1 MTEGNAMYVY
11 ESRVNLVNDYAGNS
25 RHSFNTIQVEIEER

>member
-11 ESRVNLVNDYAGNS
+11 ESRVNLVNDYAGNFQYHTG
-25 RHSFNTIQVEIEER
+25 RN